1 MARSGRRPQ
10 RAMPGEEEEDAD
22 NEDDD
27 EKPETVFETHLGGG
41 VTLQRI
47 PAKTN
52 RSEGG
57 KVGGVQIRGA

>member
-1 MARSGRRPQ
+1 
-10 RAMPGEEEEDAD
+10 MPGEEEEDAD